1 MTRNKLTFR
10 DPLPTLLAEATP
22 TDRQLER
29 RLREWLRECHT
40 RLDRIVRFSGP
51 ADVEL
56 KVTAEGGP
64 GSGLGHCAY
73 GALVAWEPW
82 RARFGHQRAPLPLTA
97 SEAALGLLERKVQ
110 RMYMQALGLD
120 WGGAAGCKSPK

>member
-10 DPLPTLLAEATP
+10 DPLPALLAEATP
-22 TDRQLER
+22 ADRQLDR

-56 KVTAEGGP
+56 KVRHKALWGGGEAP
-64 GSGLGHCAY
+64 CSQGIRGFLGARGTQGLGR
-73 GALVAWEPW
+73 GIRV
-82 RARFGHQRAPLPLTA
+82 R
-97 SEAALGLLERKVQ
+97 LGSV
-110 RMYMQALGLD
+110 
-120 WGGAAGCKSPK
+120 